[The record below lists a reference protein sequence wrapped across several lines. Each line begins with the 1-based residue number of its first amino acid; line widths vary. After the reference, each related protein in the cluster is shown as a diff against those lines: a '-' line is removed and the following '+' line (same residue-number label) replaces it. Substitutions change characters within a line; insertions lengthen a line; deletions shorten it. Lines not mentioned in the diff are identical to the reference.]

1 MLFHDTFL
9 IETTNECINPCGLVR
24 VWFRSVPIGSMV
36 RFRVFQPEQ
45 TVVWLIPLHTIAQS
59 RDLVTDRSVVA
70 YTVKFVVRIKIQ
82 GGLPPWF
89 VLRLLFSPE
98 TLFKSEFTFCLNS
111 WMRAALR
118 LRRDYARWNSLRDRV
133 AERVRGQSDVGSS
146 TTKVQQVRISGHI
159 PESARSGS
167 QATQKVTMAYL
178 QRGCFTIG
186 TGSMSSKR
194 KRGSNGDKIKSK
206 KERPKKGRKK
216 RKKKEEG

>member
-9 IETTNECINPCGLVR
+9 IETTDECINPCGLVR
-24 VWFRSVPIGSMV
+24 VWFRSVPIESMV
-36 RFRVFQPEQ
+36 RFRVSQPGQ

-70 YTVKFVVRIKIQ
+70 HTVKFAVRIKIQ

-89 VLRLLFSPE
+89 VLRLPFSPE

-118 LRRDYARWNSLRDRV
+118 CDYAAVKLVARSRRWTCTQ
-133 AERVRGQSDVGSS
+133 RGQSDVGSW
-146 TTKVQQVRISGHI
+146 TTKVQQVRIPGRI

-167 QATQKVTMAYL
+167 QATQKVTMAYDGGAL
-178 QRGCFTIG
+178 RSAQVLRLRNESGAATV
-186 TGSMSSKR
+186 
-194 KRGSNGDKIKSK
+194 IK
-206 KERPKKGRKK
+206 
-216 RKKKEEG
+216 